1 MLTYPM
7 SKDSAISED
16 YFLDSNRE
24 GISGITAVEESWDD
38 NSTFN
43 LLSRQQFFNHLES
56 ACTLQQLCPD
66 QSFALLQLKLDR
78 FKILRC
84 SLGDQFAKK
93 LLFIITARLQQCLEP
108 SRVAAYL
115 REDEFAILLENTQ
128 SLEEALQLAK
138 LLYETMRSPFTIG
151 ELEIF
156 LNIHIGITTSQISD
170 PQPINILNDV
180 GLATCIA
187 RQREGIYYTVFD
199 PAIREQT
206 TQRLQL
212 ENDIRLGL
220 LRREFLL
227 NYQPLFALENYDLI
241 GFEALVRWQHP
252 VRGLISPAAFIPV
265 AEETGSIIELGW
277 WVLRE
282 ACLQMKEWQQ
292 RFPTHSTLTINVNL
306 SSQQFSQPDFI
317 EKLDEILR
325 ETGLEGQYLKL
336 EITETVLMKNVDSAA
351 ARLEHL
357 QARGIRLCIDDF
369 GTGYSSLSYLQRF
382 PVSTLKIDRSFI
394 AQMEVESKS
403 AGILQSIILLANC
416 LGMDVVAEGIE
427 TAEQFWQLKALQCE
441 YGQGYFFAK
450 PLDLQ
455 GVQKLLQGCHR
466 RLPR

>member
-1 MLTYPM
+1 MI
-7 SKDSAISED
+7 KDASIPED
-16 YFLDSNRE
+16 YFPDSN
-24 GISGITAVEESWDD
+24 SESMASFAALQASWKN
-38 NSTFN
+38 NSSCN
-43 LLSRQQFFNHLES
+43 LLSRQQFLNHLES
-56 ACTLQQLCPD
+56 ACTRKQLCPD

-84 SLGDQFAKK
+84 SLGDQFAQD
-93 LLFIITARLQQCLEP
+93 LLVIISARLQSCLES

-115 REDEFAILLENTQ
+115 REDEFAILLENTHDAD
-128 SLEEALQLAK
+128 EALHLAK
-138 LLYETMRSPFTIG
+138 LLHETMRSPLVIAG
-151 ELEIF
+151 LEIF
-156 LNIHIGITTSQISD
+156 LNIYIGITTSEISE
-170 PQPINILNDV
+170 PQPIKVLNDV
-180 GLATCIA
+180 ALATFTA
-187 RQREGIYYTVFD
+187 QQREGVYYTVFD

-220 LRREFLL
+220 LRGEFFL
-227 NYQPLFALENYDLI
+227 NYQPLFTLENDTLI

-252 VRGLISPAAFIPV
+252 SRGLVSPAAFIPV

-292 RFPTHSTLTINVNL
+292 RFPTYQALAVNVNL
-306 SSQQFSQPDFI
+306 SSQQFSQSDFI

-351 ARLEHL
+351 TRLEHL

-382 PVSTLKIDRSFI
+382 PVNTLKIDRSFI
-394 AQMEVESKS
+394 AQMESESKS

-455 GVQKLLQGCHR
+455 GVQKLLQGCYR

>member
-1 MLTYPM
+1 MI
-7 SKDSAISED
+7 KDASIPED
-16 YFLDSNRE
+16 YFLDSNY
-24 GISGITAVEESWDD
+24 GSVPNFALLEEAWED
-38 NSTFN
+38 NSSFN
-43 LLSRQQFFNHLES
+43 LLSRQQFLNHLES
-56 ACTLQQLCPD
+56 ACILKQLCPD

-78 FKILRC
+78 FKVLRC
-84 SLGDQFAKK
+84 SLGDQFAQE
-93 LLFIITARLQQCLEP
+93 LLVLISARLQQCLEF

-115 REDEFAILLENTQ
+115 REDEFAILLEHTHNV
-128 SLEEALQLAK
+128 EEALQLAE
-138 LLYETMRSPFTIG
+138 LLHEAMRLPFAIA

-156 LNIHIGITTSQISD
+156 LNLHIGITTSQISE
-170 PQPINILNDV
+170 PQPIKVLNDV
-180 GLATCIA
+180 GLATFTA
-187 RQREGIYYTVFD
+187 QQREGAYYTVFD

-220 LRREFLL
+220 LRGEFLL
-227 NYQPLFALENYDLI
+227 NYQPLFTLENQQLI

-252 VRGLISPAAFIPV
+252 GRGLISPAAFIPV
-265 AEETGSIIELGW
+265 AEETGSIVELGW

-292 RFPTHSTLTINVNL
+292 RFPAYQNLAINVNL
-306 SSQQFSQPDFI
+306 SSQQFSQPDFV

-325 ETGLEGQYLKL
+325 ETGLESQYLKL

-357 QARGIRLCIDDF
+357 QAHGIRLCIDDF

-450 PLDLQ
+450 PLDTP
-455 GVQKLLQGCHR
+455 GVVKLLQGCHR
-466 RLPR
+466 RIPR